1 MDGASSAMGAG
12 AEVVIVT
19 PEGIRLKHS
28 FRLGFRASNNEAEY
42 EALLVGLKTILGMG
56 ARDVEAYSDSQLVVN
71 QVQGSFEA
79 RDSQMKEY
87 LRVVKQVMGK
97 SCTAKVV
104 QVAWR
109 QNRHANSLATLA
121 SAVTEYVPWIIKV
134 ELITKPSINTVIDVG
149 IAGINVTAI
158 STAEPC
164 WMDQILK
171 IMKIIYTIDFIC

>member
-1 MDGASSAMGAG
+1 M
-12 AEVVIVT
+12 
-19 PEGIRLKHS
+19 
-28 FRLGFRASNNEAEY
+28 
-42 EALLVGLKTILGMG
+42 
-56 ARDVEAYSDSQLVVN
+56 
-71 QVQGSFEA
+71 
-79 RDSQMKEY
+79 
-87 LRVVKQVMGK
+87 
-97 SCTAKVV
+97 
-104 QVAWR
+104 AWR